1 MENIQGLNSTNR
13 GSNMSNNEKLP
24 GMYKI
29 AQTSYTKFQSQMDKS
44 DFANSPRRYIS
55 ELSYIKSLKDLA
67 AKFKLQGEI
76 EKLDARKKEI
86 DDKLKEFGIKV
97 DE

>member
-1 MENIQGLNSTNR
+1 MENIQGLNSANR
-13 GSNMSNNEKLP
+13 DNNMNNNEKLP

-29 AQTSYTKFQSQMDKS
+29 AQASYVKFQSQMDKS

-55 ELSYIKSLKDLA
+55 ELSHIKSLKELA
-67 AKFKLQGEI
+67 TKFKLQGEI
-76 EKLDARKKEI
+76 DKLNARKKEV